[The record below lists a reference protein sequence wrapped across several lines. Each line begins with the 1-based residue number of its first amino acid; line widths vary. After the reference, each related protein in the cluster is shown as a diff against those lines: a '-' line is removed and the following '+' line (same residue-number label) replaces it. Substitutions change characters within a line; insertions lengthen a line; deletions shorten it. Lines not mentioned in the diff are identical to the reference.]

1 MNSSK
6 QPTSPLS
13 LAYTDKTQM
22 LVTATP
28 LEHWSVVMVTV
39 KHNELQQP
47 ADLPT
52 VPGQYRQ
59 TDNKTQMLV
68 TATPLEHWSVV
79 MVTVKHNELQQAAD
93 LPTVPGLHR
102 QQDPDASNSHI
113 AECSWNLCQ
122 VLHCQ
127 SRQHH
132 KQCPRW

>member
-47 ADLPT
+47 ADLPLA
-52 VPGQYRQ
+52 Y
-59 TDNKTQMLV
+59 TDNKTQMPV
-68 TATPLEHWSVV
+68 TATSQSAAGTSVKFC
-79 MVTVKHNELQQAAD
+79 TVKAGSTISSAKVGRCQKRFWAPLVTRAAQQ
-93 LPTVPGLHR
+93 
-102 QQDPDASNSHI
+102 
-113 AECSWNLCQ
+113 W
-122 VLHCQ
+122 
-127 SRQHH
+127 
-132 KQCPRW
+132 